1 MQVSPM
7 GPFTLGK
14 ILSETIGMYR
24 RNAFG
29 FLAIAAIVQIPLSM
43 LTWLLFRSNAFPME
57 FPPQEIPTASVWIR
71 YIFNSLAKSLLV
83 GLAWILMQGA
93 LIHGISEQFLRRPI
107 RIGGAY
113 AFSLRR
119 FFPRLGA
126 LILSGMALVLM
137 WLTVLG
143 IPFAIRYAGLWVFV
157 LQTAS
162 VEECG
167 PRSAMSRSAKLVRG
181 SWSRVAGILFVS
193 GIWFGILGGII
204 GLLVGLIPVAGAT
217 IGTIITA
224 PFLIIAHTLLCFDLR
239 TQKDE
244 AFNLEVLASDLRIE
258 VEESPGS

>member
-1 MQVSPM
+1 
-7 GPFTLGK
+7 
-14 ILSETIGMYR
+14 
-24 RNAFG
+24 
-29 FLAIAAIVQIPLSM
+29 
-43 LTWLLFRSNAFPME
+43 
-57 FPPQEIPTASVWIR
+57 
-71 YIFNSLAKSLLV
+71 
-83 GLAWILMQGA
+83 MQGA

-143 IPFAIRYAGLWVFV
+143 IPFARRYAGLWVFV

-193 GIWFGILGGII
+193 GILFGILGGII
-204 GLLVGLIPVAGAT
+204 GLLVGFIPVAGAT

-224 PFLIIAHTLLCFDLR
+224 PFLIIAHTLLYFDLR

>member
-107 RIGGAY
+107 RIGGVY

-162 VEECG
+162 LEECG

-193 GIWFGILGGII
+193 GILFGILGGII
-204 GLLVGLIPVAGAT
+204 GLLVGFIPVARAT

-224 PFLIIAHTLLCFDLR
+224 PFLIIAHTLLYFDLR

-258 VEESPGS
+258 VEERPGS

>member
-1 MQVSPM
+1 MQVSRL

-43 LTWLLFRSNAFPME
+43 LTWLLFRSNEFPME

-71 YIFNSLAKSLLV
+71 YIFNYLAKSLLG

-113 AFSLRR
+113 TFSLRR

-143 IPFAIRYAGLWVFV
+143 IPFAIRYAGRWVFV

-167 PRSAMSRSAKLVRG
+167 PWSAMSRSAELVRG
-181 SWSRVAGILFVS
+181 SWSRVAWILFLAGIL
-193 GIWFGILGGII
+193 FGILGGII
-204 GLLVGLIPVAGAT
+204 GLLIGFIPVAGAA

-224 PFLIIAHTLLCFDLR
+224 PFLIIAHTLLYFDLR

-244 AFNLEVLASDLRIE
+244 AFNLEVLASDLRIQ
-258 VEESPGS
+258 VEESPVS

>member
-1 MQVSPM
+1 MQVNPI

-193 GIWFGILGGII
+193 GILFGILGGII
-204 GLLVGLIPVAGAT
+204 GLLVGFIPVAGAT

-224 PFLIIAHTLLCFDLR
+224 PFLIIAHTILYFDLR

>member
-193 GIWFGILGGII
+193 GILFGILGGII
-204 GLLVGLIPVAGAT
+204 GLLVGFIPVAGAT

-224 PFLIIAHTLLCFDLR
+224 PFLIIAHTLLYFDLR

>member
-193 GIWFGILGGII
+193 GILFGILGGII
-204 GLLVGLIPVAGAT
+204 GLLVGFIPVAGAT

-224 PFLIIAHTLLCFDLR
+224 PFLIIAHTILYFDLR